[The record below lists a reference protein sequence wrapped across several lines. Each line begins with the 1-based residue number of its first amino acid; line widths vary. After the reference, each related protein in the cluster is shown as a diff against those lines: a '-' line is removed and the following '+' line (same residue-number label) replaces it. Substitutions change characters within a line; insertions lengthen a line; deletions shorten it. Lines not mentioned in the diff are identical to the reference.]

1 MSGAVIAAI
10 LLTIISTFLGN
21 YPEVRMVIYSLVL
34 IVMMLFRPQ
43 GLLGTKEITSFF
55 KVGKSAKG
63 GVQHDDK
70 NTVA

>member
-1 MSGAVIAAI
+1 
-10 LLTIISTFLGN
+10 
-21 YPEVRMVIYSLVL
+21 MVIYSLVL
-34 IVMMLFRPQ
+34 IVMMLYRPQ

-63 GVQHDDK
+63 GIQHDSK

>member
-10 LLTIISTFLGN
+10 LLTIISAFLSN

-55 KVGKSAKG
+55 KAGKSAKG
-63 GVQHDDK
+63 GVQDESKH
-70 NTVA
+70 TVA